1 MEHDIDNMHLHDLYD
16 LFEEKTKEFLKLL
29 EDRKADGYKIPDL
42 KLLIDKIQAEISSR
56 KYHINGKEISHGLTF
71 FL

>member
-1 MEHDIDNMHLHDLYD
+1 MQHDIGNMNPRDLYD
-16 LFEEKTKEFLKLL
+16 LLEEKTKELLKLL
-29 EDRKADGYKIPDL
+29 EDRKADGYKIRDL

>member
-1 MEHDIDNMHLHDLYD
+1 MQHDIGNMNPHDLYD
-16 LFEEKTKEFLKLL
+16 LFEEKTKEFSGLL
-29 EDRKADGYKIPDL
+29 EDRKADGYKSRDL